1 MITCFFT
8 WIIYTHT
15 ILLKQTPVVSLPKT
29 VWEFLV
35 SCRVL
40 PAVPQD
46 RNISVIEKQCFCLGK
61 FLEASSFYGYS

>member
-1 MITCFFT
+1 MITFFLT

-29 VWEFLV
+29 VWECLV

-46 RNISVIEKQCFCLGK
+46 RNISVI
-61 FLEASSFYGYS
+61 